1 MPMGNIIK
9 FEDVEDKIVQIKG
22 TDAILDFEVAALY
35 GVQTKEINQAVK
47 NNPRKFPKG
56 YILEL
61 DTQESAVLRSKFL
74 TLEQAGGK
82 GKYSKYN
89 FKAFTEKGLYMLATI
104 LKGDKATDTTIAII
118 EAFAKL
124 RELSRT
130 IGAMTKNPDEF
141 QQKSLMQRSGEI
153 VDDLFGD
160 DFSTTDTET
169 EIELNFA
176 VLKLKHTI
184 KRKKQ

>member
-1 MPMGNIIK
+1 MGNIIR

-22 TDAILDFEVAALY
+22 KDVILDFEVAALY
-35 GVQTKEINQAVK
+35 GVQTKEINQSVK

-130 IGAMTKNPDEF
+130 IGAMTKNAYEKRFSFSEEEQVAALRAPHNDRGG
-141 QQKSLMQRSGEI
+141 KSDVVFISIGKYGNTARE
-153 VDDLFGD
+153 
-160 DFSTTDTET
+160 
-169 EIELNFA
+169 
-176 VLKLKHTI
+176 
-184 KRKKQ
+184 